1 VFKNLFLD
9 SICNIHKFI
18 EMGADPEL
26 FSIINL
32 TKEISMSETDSFKIK
47 IWYLF
52 SLGQTNTNF
61 LLFPTRTYP

>member
-1 VFKNLFLD
+1 VFKYLFLD
-9 SICNIHKFI
+9 SICTIHKFI